1 MLWMNP
7 VQSKYVKSLVWSEE
21 YIKVVNMTAERILA
35 DNSFRQEE
43 FKEPKSNIDF
53 ILAPYNFTNID

>member
-1 MLWMNP
+1 
-7 VQSKYVKSLVWSEE
+7 
-21 YIKVVNMTAERILA
+21 MTAERILA